1 MITFQ
6 ISRRTIGHQTFFKL
20 IEELKDKSC
29 LARIRLTSKT
39 VEMPGEFMK
48 VLWSG
53 EAGILLQNESDKQ
66 FVAIE
71 DVRSIE
77 SFEINRPL
85 LNLKA
90 AKEYILR

>member
-29 LARIRLTSKT
+29 VIRIRLTSKKM
-39 VEMPGEFMK
+39 EIPDAFMK

-71 DVRSIE
+71 DVRTIE
-77 SFEINRPL
+77 SFEITHAV

-90 AKEYILR
+90 EKEYFLR

>member
-6 ISRRTIGHQTFFKL
+6 ITKRTIKQHTFVKL

-29 LARIRLTSKT
+29 VVRIRLTSKKM
-39 VEMPGEFMK
+39 EFPDAFMK

-66 FVAIE
+66 FVAVE
-71 DVRSIE
+71 DLRAIE
-77 SFEINRPL
+77 SFEITRSL

-90 AKEYILR
+90 EKEYFLR

>member
-1 MITFQ
+1 MITLQ
-6 ISRRTIGHQTFFKL
+6 VSRRTIRQQTFFKL

-29 LARIRLTSKT
+29 VIRIRLTSKKM
-39 VEMPGEFMK
+39 EIPDAFMK

-66 FVAIE
+66 FVAVE
-71 DVRSIE
+71 DVRLIE
-77 SFEINRPL
+77 SFEISKAV

-90 AKEYILR
+90 EKEYFLR

>member
-29 LARIRLTSKT
+29 VIRIRLTSKK
-39 VEMPGEFMK
+39 VVIPDAFMK

-71 DVRSIE
+71 DVRTIA
-77 SFEINRPL
+77 SFEITHTV

-90 AKEYILR
+90 EKEYFLR